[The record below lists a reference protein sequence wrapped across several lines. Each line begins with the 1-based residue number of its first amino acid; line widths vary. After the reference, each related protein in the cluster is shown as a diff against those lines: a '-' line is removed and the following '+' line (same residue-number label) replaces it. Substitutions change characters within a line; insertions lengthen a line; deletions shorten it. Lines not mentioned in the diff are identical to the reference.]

1 MHLGLVIYGSLNTV
15 SGGYLYDR
23 MLVKHLREAGD
34 RVDVISLP
42 WRNYARHFTDNFSAV
57 LTARLRA
64 GRFDV
69 LLQDE
74 LNHPSLFLLNRA
86 LRGRYPI
93 LSIVHHPRSCELR
106 PAWQNVFYRWIE
118 RQYLA
123 SVDGF
128 IFNSATTRAAVEAL
142 VGDRRP
148 AVVAHPGGDHLAPT
162 VTAEQIRARALQPGP
177 LRLLF
182 AGSVIPRKGLH
193 TLLAALAR
201 LSKEDWRHLPPKR
214 SGVGL
219 EIVGSLDTDPAYAQ
233 AVRRQIERD
242 GLGANV
248 TLRGPLPVAE
258 LAAGFARAHVL
269 VVPSS
274 YEGFGIVYLEG
285 LGFGLP
291 AIATTAGAAGEIITH
306 GENGFLVPPGDA
318 AALADCI
325 RLLMQDRERL
335 SAMSLAAQQRSGRH
349 PGWRAGAEKIRR
361 FVEEVFASFKG
372 NLCRSRM

>member
-23 MLVKHLREAGD
+23 RLVKHLREAGD
-34 RVDVISLP
+34 RVEVISLP
-42 WRNYARHFTDNFSAV
+42 WRSYPRHLADNFSAA

-93 LSIVHHPRSCELR
+93 LSIVHHLRSCELR

-128 IFNSATTRAAVEAL
+128 IFNSQTTRAAVEAL

-148 AVVAHPGGDHLAPT
+148 AVVAQPGGDHLAPT
-162 VTAEQIRARALQPGP
+162 VTAEHIRARTLQPGP

-193 TLLAALAR
+193 TLLAAL
-201 LSKEDWRHLPPKR
+201 KQIEIGDWSL
-214 SGVGL
+214 G
-219 EIVGSLDTDPAYAQ
+219 IVGKLNTEAAYAQ
-233 AVRRQIERD
+233 AILRQIARD
-242 GLGANV
+242 GLSAHV
-248 TLRGPLPVAE
+248 TWHGSLADAD
-258 LAAGFARAHVL
+258 LAAEFSRAQVL
-269 VVPSS
+269 AVPSS

-285 LGFGLP
+285 MGFGLP

-306 GENGFLVPPGDA
+306 GENGYLVPPGDA
-318 AALADCI
+318 TGLADGI
-325 RLLMQDRERL
+325 RSLMQDREGL
-335 SAMSLAAQQRSGRH
+335 SAMSLAARQRYDRH
-349 PGWRAGAEKIRR
+349 PGWQASAEKMRGFIAGLS
-361 FVEEVFASFKG
+361 ASH
-372 NLCRSRM
+372 R

>member
-1 MHLGLVIYGSLNTV
+1 MHLGLVIYGSLNTI

-23 MLVKHLREAGD
+23 RLVKHLREAGD
-34 RVDVISLP
+34 RVEVISLP
-42 WRNYARHFTDNFSAV
+42 WRYYARHLADNFSAA

-93 LSIVHHPRSCELR
+93 LSIVHHLRSCELR

-148 AVVAHPGGDHLAPT
+148 AVVAYPSGDHLAPT
-162 VTAEQIRARALQPGP
+162 VTAEHIRARALQPGP

-182 AGSVIPRKGLH
+182 VGSVIPRKGLH
-193 TLLAALAR
+193 TLLAAL
-201 LSKEDWRHLPPKR
+201 KQTEIGDWRL
-214 SGVGL
+214 GV
-219 EIVGSLDTDPAYAQ
+219 VGKLNTEPAYAQ
-233 AVRRQIERD
+233 AILRQIARD
-242 GLGANV
+242 GLAAHV
-248 TLRGPLPVAE
+248 TWHGSLADAD
-258 LAAGFARAHVL
+258 LAAEFAHSQVL

-285 LGFGLP
+285 MGFGLP
-291 AIATTAGAAGEIITH
+291 AIATTAGAAGEIIAQ
-306 GENGFLVPPGDA
+306 GENGYLVPPGDA
-318 AALADCI
+318 TALADRI
-325 RLLMQDRERL
+325 RVLTQDREKL
-335 SAMSLAAQQRSGRH
+335 SAMSLAARQRFECQ
-349 PGWRAGAEKIRR
+349 PGWQASGEKIREFLR
-361 FVEEVFASFKG
+361 TFDA
-372 NLCRSRM
+372 RD

>member
-1 MHLGLVIYGSLNTV
+1 VRLGLVIYGSLATV

-23 MLVKHLREAGD
+23 LLVKHLREAGD
-34 RVDVISLP
+34 RVDIISLP

-64 GRFDV
+64 GRFDA

-86 LRGRYPI
+86 PRGRYPI
-93 LSIVHHPRSCELR
+93 LSIVHHLRSCELH

-128 IFNSATTRAAVEAL
+128 IFNSATTRAAVETL

-182 AGSVIPRKGLH
+182 AGNVIARKGLH

-201 LSKEDWRHLPPKR
+201 LSKGDWR
-214 SGVGL
+214 L

-242 GLGANV
+242 DLAAYV
-248 TLRGPLPVAE
+248 TLHGSLADAD
-258 LAAGFARAHVL
+258 LAAEFARAQVL

-285 LGFGLP
+285 MGFGLP
-291 AIATTAGAAGEIITH
+291 PIATTAGAAGEIITH
-306 GENGFLVPPGDA
+306 GENGFLVPPSDG
-318 AALADCI
+318 AALADGI

-335 SAMSLAAQQRSGRH
+335 SAMSLAARQRYDRH
-349 PGWRAGAEKIRR
+349 PSWQASAAKIREFIEEASTR
-361 FVEEVFASFKG
+361 FSGKPA
-372 NLCRSRM
+372 